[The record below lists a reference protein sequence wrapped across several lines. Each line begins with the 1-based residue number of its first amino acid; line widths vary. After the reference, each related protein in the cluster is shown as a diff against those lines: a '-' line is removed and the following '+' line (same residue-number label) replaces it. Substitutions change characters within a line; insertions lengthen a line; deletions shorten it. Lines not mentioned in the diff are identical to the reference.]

1 MGLREIKMILENAT
15 EMSQTEKKE
24 GAIYWK
30 Y

>member
-15 EMSQTEKKE
+15 KMSQTEKKE
-24 GAIYWK
+24 GATYWK